1 MNWYT
6 AKLVYIIEKNF
17 EKQATEIE
25 EKLVLIE
32 ASTRVDALIK
42 ARQIGIEK
50 QEQISLFNGNSL
62 FWKFMDV
69 VSLDLIENWDSGI
82 EIYSSIKEI
91 DSNSQLDY
99 FKYQGLKLMIE

>member
-25 EKLVLIE
+25 EKLVLVK
-32 ASTRVDALIK
+32 ASTRVDALTK
-42 ARQIGIEK
+42 AHEIGIEK

-62 FWKFMDV
+62 FWKFMYV

-82 EIYSSIKEI
+82 EIYSCIKEI
-91 DSNSQLDY
+91 DSISQLDY
-99 FKYQGLKLMIE
+99 FKYQGNKLMMD